1 MDSSHFLRRIGQRSI
16 SRVTERVVSDV
27 RLRRQSGIES
37 LLVECRMGATVQDF
51 YDDLSSD
58 YHLIFED
65 WEASMASQAAA
76 LRPILVRECGTTMP
90 IRVLD
95 CACGIGTQALGLA
108 RAGFRVTGTD
118 LSPRAIERADMEAS
132 TRSLDL
138 QFQVADMLHL
148 DVVAETEFDAVI
160 CMDNALPHLSCDEKL
175 AAAAAQIRKKLR
187 PGGIFVAST
196 RDYDRLIQERP
207 VVDGPR
213 FFSDAG
219 RRRIVFQLWDW
230 IDERRYSFH
239 LYVTRETPTGW
250 RTQHGTTTYR
260 AVLREELATILE
272 SVGFVRVK
280 WALPAETG
288 FFQPLVVGVAG

>member
-1 MDSSHFLRRIGQRSI
+1 MAG
-16 SRVTERVVSDV
+16 
-27 RLRRQSGIES
+27 
-37 LLVECRMGATVQDF
+37 TVQDF

-65 WEASMASQAAA
+65 WERAMASQAAA
-76 LRPILVRECGTTMP
+76 LKSILVRESDNAKPMT
-90 IRVLD
+90 ILD

-108 RAGFRVTGTD
+108 RAGFRVTGAD
-118 LSPRAIERADMEAS
+118 LSPRAIERARMEAS
-132 TRSLDL
+132 VRSVDL
-138 QFQVADMLHL
+138 QLQVADMLQL
-148 DVVAETEFDAVI
+148 DVVPETAFDAVI

-175 AAAAAQIRKKLR
+175 SAAAAQIRKKLR

-239 LYVTRETPTGW
+239 LYITRETPAGW
-250 RTQHGTTTYR
+250 RTQHGTTTCR
-260 AVLREELATILE
+260 AVLRDEVTTILE
-272 SVGFVRVK
+272 SVGFVRVQ